1 MAASPVISADSLGVG
16 LPIRN
21 ALSLARVESAIA
33 RSGAGIGIVF
43 FLQSLPTL
51 LGEKGKAEPVWSI
64 LAIGVIV
71 TALLFTVVAAIVRRL
86 VRVANV
92 TFAVVFLVVLVSWPF
107 AVLKPSTDSPWLY
120 YLITIATAMA
130 AIGLSVR
137 WAAGYLFLIPVVYSI
152 IRLTPAGGGLSPL
165 KVSLDAIYAVIL
177 GGAILIITTML
188 RAAASSVDQAQATA
202 LEGYSH
208 AVRAH
213 AMEAERVRVD
223 AIVHDSVLTT
233 LLYAARADTPEAQ
246 RLAAA
251 MASNAIGHLRDA
263 ALVSPDDGST
273 VRVSALALTT
283 RKAIDELEG
292 GFEITASRLGTRSIS
307 TSVADALKSAA
318 LQAAVNSVNHA
329 GSGVTRRVRITA
341 FHDGVQFTVSD
352 DGRGFDPAR
361 VPSERLGVRV
371 SIIELVANVG
381 GEAQVESAPGAGTT
395 VVIRWPVVAAADP
408 DDVDGTVSVDDTAAA
423 HPQHAPRGV
432 LSSQRS
438 ETVP

>member
-1 MAASPVISADSLGVG
+1 MAADAAANAAPPGAP

-51 LGEKGKAEPVWSI
+51 LGENGATVPLWSMAAAV
-64 LAIGVIV
+64 AIVGG
-71 TALLFTVVAAIVRRL
+71 LLFTVAAAIARRL

-92 TFAVVFLVVLVSWPF
+92 TFAVAFLVVLLTWPF
-107 AVLKPSTDSPWLY
+107 AVLHPSTQSPWLY
-120 YLITIATAMA
+120 YLMTIATAMA

-137 WAAGYLFLIPVVYSI
+137 WAAAYLVLVPLVYAV

-165 KVSLDAIYAVIL
+165 KASLDSIYAVIL
-177 GGAILIITTML
+177 GGAILVITTML
-188 RAAASSVDQAQATA
+188 RAAATSVDQAQATA
-202 LEGYSH
+202 LEGYAH

-246 RLAAA
+246 RLAAT

-273 VRVSALALTT
+273 VRVTALAQAV
-283 RKAIDELEG
+283 RDAIEQLEG
-292 GFEITASRLGTRSIS
+292 GFEITTSRLGTRSIPAG
-307 TSVADALKSAA
+307 VAEALQSAC

-329 GSGVTRRVRITA
+329 GEGVTRTVRITSS
-341 FHDGVQFTVSD
+341 DGGVQIIVAD
-352 DGRGFDPAR
+352 DGRGFDPSQ

-371 SIIELVANVG
+371 SIIELIANVG

-395 VVIRWPVVAAADP
+395 VVIRWPSAEAVSAAAASSRGISSEQSEP
-408 DDVDGTVSVDDTAAA
+408 VS
-423 HPQHAPRGV
+423 
-432 LSSQRS
+432 
-438 ETVP
+438 

>member
-1 MAASPVISADSLGVG
+1 MAASPAVSAGPPGVA

-21 ALSLARVESAIA
+21 AISLARVESAIA

-51 LGEKGKAEPVWSI
+51 LGGFGSTAAVWSAV
-64 LAIGVIV
+64 AIGAIV
-71 TALLFTVVAAIVRRL
+71 AGLLFTVIASIARRL

-92 TFAVVFLVVLVSWPF
+92 TFAAVFLVVLVSWPF
-107 AVLKPSTDSPWLY
+107 AVLHPSTDSPWLY

-130 AIGLSVR
+130 AIGLSVP
-137 WAAGYLFLIPVVYSI
+137 WAATYLVLIPLVYAI
-152 IRLTPAGGGLSPL
+152 IRLTPAGGELTPL
-165 KVSLDAIYAVIL
+165 KVSLDSIYAVIL

-188 RAAASSVDQAQATA
+188 RAAATSVDEAQATA

-246 RLAAA
+246 RLAAT

-263 ALVSPDDGST
+263 ALVLPDDGST
-273 VRVSALALTT
+273 VRVSALAQTL
-283 RKAIDELEG
+283 RDAVEQLEG
-292 GFEITASRLGTRSIS
+292 GFEVMASRLGTRSMPAAAAEA
-307 TSVADALKSAA
+307 VQSAA

-329 GSGVTRRVRITA
+329 GEGVTRTVRMTA
-341 FHDGVQFTVSD
+341 YHGGVQVTVAD
-352 DGRGFDPAR
+352 DGRGFDPAQ
-361 VPSERLGVRV
+361 VPGERLGVRV
-371 SIIELVANVG
+371 SILERIGNVG

-395 VVIRWPVVAAADP
+395 VVIRWPSEAAQ
-408 DDVDGTVSVDDTAAA
+408 AAQA
-423 HPQHAPRGV
+423 AQKSA
-432 LSSQRS
+432 SIEQS
-438 ETVP
+438 ETVS

>member
-1 MAASPVISADSLGVG
+1 MAASTVVAPTPGGAFPV
-16 LPIRN
+16 RN
-21 ALSLARVESAIA
+21 AISLARVESAIA

-51 LGEKGKAEPVWSI
+51 LSEGGATFPIWSMG
-64 LAIGVIV
+64 ATVVIV
-71 TALLFTVVAAIVRRL
+71 AALLFTVVASIARRL

-92 TFAVVFLVVLVSWPF
+92 SFAVVFLVVLVSWPF
-107 AVLKPSTDSPWLY
+107 AVLRPSSDSPWLY

-137 WAAGYLFLIPVVYSI
+137 WAAVYLILIPLVYAI

-165 KVSLDAIYAVIL
+165 KVTLDSIYAIIL
-177 GGAILIITTML
+177 GGAILVITTML
-188 RAAASSVDQAQATA
+188 RAAAASVDRAQSTA
-202 LEGYSH
+202 LEGYSY

-246 RLAAA
+246 RLAAT

-263 ALVSPDDGST
+263 ALVTPDDGST
-273 VRVSALALTT
+273 VRVSAMAQAT
-283 RKAIDELEG
+283 REAIEQLEG
-292 GFEITASRLGTRSIS
+292 GFEITTSRLGTRSIPAA
-307 TSVADALKSAA
+307 VAEALQSAT

-329 GSGVTRRVRITA
+329 GDGATRTARITSFA
-341 FHDGVQFTVSD
+341 GGVQVTVAD
-352 DGRGFDPAR
+352 DGRGFDPTQ
-361 VPSERLGVRV
+361 VPSERLGLRV

-381 GEAQVESAPGAGTT
+381 GETLVESSPGAGTT
-395 VVIRWPVVAAADP
+395 VLIRWPADAGDP
-408 DDVDGTVSVDDTAAA
+408 AQLASSSPQSELVS
-423 HPQHAPRGV
+423 
-432 LSSQRS
+432 
-438 ETVP
+438 

>member
-1 MAASPVISADSLGVG
+1 MDASPVVISGPPGIAF
-16 LPIRN
+16 PIRN

-43 FLQSLPTL
+43 FLQALPALLSEGGTL
-51 LGEKGKAEPVWSI
+51 PIWSVGATV
-64 LAIGVIV
+64 AIVA
-71 TALLFTVVAAIVRRL
+71 ALLFTVVAALMRRL

-107 AVLKPSTDSPWLY
+107 AVLRPSSESPWLY

-137 WAAGYLFLIPVVYSI
+137 WAAGYLILIPLVYAI
-152 IRLTPAGGGLSPL
+152 IRLTPDGGGLSLL
-165 KVSLDAIYAVIL
+165 KVSLDSIYAFIL

-188 RAAASSVDQAQATA
+188 RAAATDVDTAQSTA

-246 RLAAA
+246 RLAAN

-273 VRVSALALTT
+273 VRVSALAQ
-283 RKAIDELEG
+283 RAREAIDELEG
-292 GFEITASRLGTRSIS
+292 GFEITASRLGTRSVP
-307 TSVADALKSAA
+307 TGVAQALQSAT

-329 GSGVTRRVRITA
+329 GDGVKRTVRITA
-341 FHDGVQFTVSD
+341 TPGGVQFTVAD
-352 DGRGFDPAR
+352 DGRGFDPAL

-381 GEAQVESAPGAGTT
+381 GEALVESAPGAGTT
-395 VVIRWPVVAAADP
+395 VVIRWPSDAAR
-408 DDVDGTVSVDDTAAA
+408 AA
-423 HPQHAPRGV
+423 HEAA
-432 LSSQRS
+432 STQRS
-438 ETVP
+438 EMVS

>member
-1 MAASPVISADSLGVG
+1 MAASPAVSAVPPGVA

-51 LGEKGKAEPVWSI
+51 LGEREATFPIWSI
-64 LAIGVIV
+64 GAVVAIVG
-71 TALLFTVVAAIVRRL
+71 ALLFTVVASVTRRL

-107 AVLKPSTDSPWLY
+107 AVLHPSTDSPWLY

-130 AIGLSVR
+130 AIGLSVP
-137 WAAGYLFLIPVVYSI
+137 WAATYLILIPLVYAV

-165 KVSLDAIYAVIL
+165 KVSLDSMYSIIL
-177 GGAILIITTML
+177 GGAILVITTML
-188 RAAASSVDQAQATA
+188 RAAATSVDEAQATA
-202 LEGYSH
+202 LEGYAH

-246 RLAAA
+246 RLAAT

-273 VRVSALALTT
+273 VRVSALAQTI
-283 RKAIDELEG
+283 REAIEQLEG
-292 GFEITASRLGTRSIS
+292 GFEIATSRLGTRSIPS
-307 TSVADALKSAA
+307 AAAEGLQSAA
-318 LQAAVNSVNHA
+318 LQAAVNSIHHA
-329 GSGVTRRVRITA
+329 GDGVTRTVRITSSEG
-341 FHDGVQFTVSD
+341 GVQITVAD
-352 DGRGFDPAR
+352 DGRGFDPSQ

-371 SIIELVANVG
+371 SIIELIANLG
-381 GEAQVESAPGAGTT
+381 GRADVDSAPGAGTT
-395 VVIRWPVVAAADP
+395 VVIRWPSDDAGTAPQAAVPAE
-408 DDVDGTVSVDDTAAA
+408 
-423 HPQHAPRGV
+423 
-432 LSSQRS
+432 S

>member
-1 MAASPVISADSLGVG
+1 MAASPAANAVPPGAPLT
-16 LPIRN
+16 LRN

-51 LGEKGKAEPVWSI
+51 LGEKGAAYPLWSI
-64 LAIGVIV
+64 GAAVAVVGG
-71 TALLFTVVAAIVRRL
+71 LLFAVAAAVARRF

-92 TFAVVFLVVLVSWPF
+92 TFAAAFLVVLVTWPF
-107 AVLKPSTDSPWLY
+107 AVLRPSPESPWLY

-137 WAAGYLFLIPVVYSI
+137 WAAGYLVLVPLVYAV

-165 KVSLDAIYAVIL
+165 KASLDSIYAIIL
-177 GGAILIITTML
+177 GGAILVITTML
-188 RAAASSVDQAQATA
+188 RAAATSVDQAQATA
-202 LEGYSH
+202 LEGYAH

-246 RLAAA
+246 RLAAT

-273 VRVSALALTT
+273 VRVSTLAQSI
-283 RKAIDELEG
+283 REAVEQLEG
-292 GFEITASRLGTRSIS
+292 GFEITASRLGTRSIP
-307 TSVADALKSAA
+307 TAVAEAVQSAS

-329 GSGVTRRVRITA
+329 GAGATRTVRITA
-341 FHDGVQFTVSD
+341 SDGGVQVIVAD
-352 DGRGFDPAR
+352 NGRGFDPAQ
-361 VPSERLGVRV
+361 VPSGRLGVRV
-371 SIIELVANVG
+371 SIIELVTNLG
-381 GEAQVESAPGAGTT
+381 GDARVESAPGKGTT
-395 VVIRWPVVAAADP
+395 VVIRWPSAEVVAASEL
-408 DDVDGTVSVDDTAAA
+408 VGSIEQSESVS
-423 HPQHAPRGV
+423 
-432 LSSQRS
+432 
-438 ETVP
+438 

>member
-1 MAASPVISADSLGVG
+1 MAASAAVNAVPPGVA

-21 ALSLARVESAIA
+21 AISLARVESAIA

-51 LGEKGKAEPVWSI
+51 LGDTGATVPIWSI
-64 LAIGVIV
+64 GAVGAVV
-71 TALLFTVVAAIVRRL
+71 AALLFTVVAAVMRRL

-92 TFAVVFLVVLVSWPF
+92 TFAVVFFVVLVTWPF
-107 AVLKPSTDSPWLY
+107 AVLHRSSDSPWLY
-120 YLITIATAMA
+120 YMITIATAMA

-137 WAAGYLFLIPVVYSI
+137 LAAGYLILIPLTYAV

-165 KVSLDAIYAVIL
+165 KVSLDSIYAVIL

-188 RAAASSVDQAQATA
+188 RAAAASVDEAQATA
-202 LEGYSH
+202 LEGYAH

-213 AMEAERVRVD
+213 ATEAERVRVD

-246 RLAAA
+246 RLAAT
-251 MASNAIGHLRDA
+251 MAANAIGHLRDA

-273 VRVSALALTT
+273 VRVSALAQTL
-283 RKAIDELEG
+283 RESIEQLEG
-292 GFEITASRLGTRSIS
+292 GFEISTSRLGTRSIPS
-307 TSVADALKSAA
+307 SVAEALQSAA
-318 LQAAVNSVNHA
+318 LQAAVNSINHA
-329 GSGVTRRVRITA
+329 GEGAARTVRITSSA
-341 FHDGVQFTVSD
+341 AGAGGVQIVVAD
-352 DGRGFDPAR
+352 DGLGFDPAQ

-381 GEAQVESAPGAGTT
+381 GDAQVESAPGQGTT
-395 VVIRWPVVAAADP
+395 VVIRWPSEGRMEPA
-408 DDVDGTVSVDDTAAA
+408 TAA
-423 HPQHAPRGV
+423 PTEGGMAP
-432 LSSQRS
+432 
-438 ETVP
+438 

>member
-1 MAASPVISADSLGVG
+1 MAANTAVNAVPPGAP

-43 FLQSLPTL
+43 FLQSLPAL
-51 LGEKGKAEPVWSI
+51 LGERNATNVLWSI
-64 LAIGVIV
+64 SAAIAIIGC
-71 TALLFTVVAAIVRRL
+71 LLFTVVAALARRL

-92 TFAVVFLVVLVSWPF
+92 TFAAAFLVVLVTWPF
-107 AVLKPSTDSPWLY
+107 AVLHPSTDSPWLY
-120 YLITIATAMA
+120 YLMTIATAMA

-137 WAAGYLFLIPVVYSI
+137 WAAGYLFLVPVVYAV
-152 IRLTPAGGGLSPL
+152 IRLTPAGGELTLL
-165 KVSLDAIYAVIL
+165 KASLDSIYAVIL

-202 LEGYSH
+202 LEGYAH

-246 RLAAA
+246 RLAAT

-273 VRVSALALTT
+273 VRVSALAQSI
-283 RKAIDELEG
+283 RDAIEELEG
-292 GFEITASRLGTRSIS
+292 GFEITTSRLGTRSIP
-307 TSVADALKSAA
+307 TTVAEALQSAS

-329 GSGVTRRVRITA
+329 GGGATRTVRITSS
-341 FHDGVQFTVSD
+341 DGGVQITVAD
-352 DGRGFDPAR
+352 NGRGFDPTQ
-361 VPSERLGVRV
+361 VPSGRLGVRV
-371 SIIELVANVG
+371 SIIELVTNLG
-381 GEAQVESAPGAGTT
+381 GDAQVESSPGKGTT
-395 VVIRWPVVAAADP
+395 VVIRWPSAEA
-408 DDVDGTVSVDDTAAA
+408 TAASPSDVSA
-423 HPQHAPRGV
+423 EQ
-432 LSSQRS
+432 S
-438 ETVP
+438 ETVS

>member
-1 MAASPVISADSLGVG
+1 MAASPAANAVPPGAPLT
-16 LPIRN
+16 LRN

-51 LGEKGKAEPVWSI
+51 LGEKGAAYPLWSI
-64 LAIGVIV
+64 GAAVAVVGG
-71 TALLFTVVAAIVRRL
+71 LLFAVAAAVARRF

-92 TFAVVFLVVLVSWPF
+92 TFAGAFLVVLVTWPF
-107 AVLKPSTDSPWLY
+107 AVVRPSSESPWLY

-137 WAAGYLFLIPVVYSI
+137 WAAGYLVLVPLVYAV

-165 KVSLDAIYAVIL
+165 KASLDSIYAIIL
-177 GGAILIITTML
+177 GGAILVITTML
-188 RAAASSVDQAQATA
+188 RAAATSVDQAQPTA
-202 LEGYSH
+202 LDGYAH

-246 RLAAA
+246 RLAAT

-273 VRVSALALTT
+273 VRVSTLAQSI
-283 RKAIDELEG
+283 REAVEQLEG
-292 GFEITASRLGTRSIS
+292 GFEITASRLGTRSIP
-307 TSVADALKSAA
+307 TAVAEAVQSAS

-329 GSGVTRRVRITA
+329 GAGATRTVRITA
-341 FHDGVQFTVSD
+341 SEGGVQVIVAD
-352 DGRGFDPAR
+352 NGRGFDPAQ
-361 VPSERLGVRV
+361 VPSGRLGVRV
-371 SIIELVANVG
+371 SIIELVTNLG
-381 GEAQVESAPGAGTT
+381 GDARVESAPGKGTT
-395 VVIRWPVVAAADP
+395 VVIRWPSAEVVAASEL
-408 DDVDGTVSVDDTAAA
+408 VGSVEQSESVS
-423 HPQHAPRGV
+423 
-432 LSSQRS
+432 
-438 ETVP
+438 